1 MVATS
6 AVPATSAF
14 ESIRSD
20 AIHAGISK
28 RLIPEMDVASAVN
41 LIHPNGGEIDERNAK
56 RITVE
61 NELTMASAGDKL
73 QFIEIGIDVSAM
85 KIPNWSLV
93 MRLSGMWAN

>member
-41 LIHPNGGEIDERNAK
+41 LIHPTGGKMN
-56 RITVE
+56 
-61 NELTMASAGDKL
+61 
-73 QFIEIGIDVSAM
+73 
-85 KIPNWSLV
+85 
-93 MRLSGMWAN
+93 